1 MASNFDKVVA
11 AQGMCGER
19 RTVSRTTKLRQV
31 SLVGA
36 AATATLLA
44 GCGVLPSEPTVDTVL
59 IGVDLELTGDGFS
72 LAEAYQ
78 NALQLRVEQVN
89 EQGLLGD
96 RRLELEIKDNRSD
109 PQTSATNVEELAD
122 DPDVVAIITGG
133 CSACATLSV
142 PVASEAGVPMISL
155 APSSEVTEPVNERPW
170 VFRIAPNAGDNAAVI
185 GAELVRSG
193 AQTIGIV
200 ATGDAYGQ
208 EGADEMAAT
217 ARRTNRQVVATEE
230 LADEDSVRAAAE
242 RIASYQPQ
250 QDSTVVS
257 PVQEESAGPD
267 AVVVWAP
274 AGLTAAF
281 ADAVRRAGY
290 DGPLYLDSIAA
301 DELFLEETA
310 ARALAGAIMVFTESL
325 VIDRVVATSP
335 AKVARQNWFNTYTAQ
350 FGTYH
355 AFSVFAA
362 DAIQTLVETITRLE
376 TVDRD
381 SLRSGFERLQ
391 IEGISGPLRISPN
404 NHSGLTSLALVMLV
418 VRGERWQAS

>member
-1 MASNFDKVVA
+1 MGSKFDKVVA
-11 AQGMCGER
+11 AKSMPGER
-19 RTVSRTTKLRQV
+19 RTVTRTTKLRQV
-31 SLVGA
+31 ALVGA

-44 GCGVLPSEPTVDTVL
+44 GCGALPSEATVDTVL
-59 IGVDLELTGDGFS
+59 IGVDLELTGDGS
-72 LAEAYQ
+72 ALAEAYR

-96 RRLELEIKDNRSD
+96 RRFELDVRDNRSD
-109 PQTSATNVEELAD
+109 PETSAANVEELAD

-133 CSACATLSV
+133 CGACATLSV
-142 PVASEAGVPMISL
+142 PVANEAGIPMISL
-155 APSSEVTEPVNERPW
+155 APSSAVTEPVDERPW

-200 ATGDAYGQ
+200 ATSDAYGQ
-208 EGADEMAAT
+208 EGATEMTAV
-217 ARRTNRQVVATEE
+217 ARRTDREVVATEE
-230 LADEDSVRAAAE
+230 LTDEEGVRAVAE
-242 RIASYQPQ
+242 RIASYQPP
-250 QDSTVVS
+250 DAGLF

-281 ADAVRRAGY
+281 ADAVRAAGY

-301 DELFLEETA
+301 DELFLEGAA
-310 ARALAGAIMVFTESL
+310 ARALAGATMVFTESL

-335 AKVARQNWFNTYTAQ
+335 AKVARQNWFDTYTAR

-362 DAIQTLVETITRLE
+362 DAIQILMETITRLE
-376 TVDRD
+376 TVGRD

-404 NHSGLTSLALVMLV
+404 NHSGLTSLALVTLV